1 MIQKGMESLMQGRTT
16 FVIAH
21 RLSTIKNADMILV
34 IKDGDIVEMGKH
46 DELLA
51 KNGFYA
57 KLYNSQFED
66 CE

>member
-1 MIQKGMESLMQGRTT
+1 MQGRTT

-57 KLYNSQFED
+57 QLYNSQFEN